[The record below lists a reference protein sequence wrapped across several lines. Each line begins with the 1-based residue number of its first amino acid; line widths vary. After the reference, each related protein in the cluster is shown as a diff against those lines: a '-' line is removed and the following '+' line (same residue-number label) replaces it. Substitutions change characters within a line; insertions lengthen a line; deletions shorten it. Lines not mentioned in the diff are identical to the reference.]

1 MNLDQHDI
9 DRLVTNYRDDYTPD
23 VERGL
28 IQLHARLTPVRQLPV
43 RPKKRF
49 PYLLGAAAAILLI
62 VTAVFLFSGDGRTYL
77 SNDDSPIA
85 TFLLPDGTQVT
96 LQQGSRISYD
106 AASFN
111 QQDRA
116 LSLEGQGY
124 FEVTHDLTR
133 PFLVSNGSSV
143 VRVTGT
149 AFNLRADASL
159 LEVEVSEGSVLVK
172 TDKETLPVAA
182 MEFATVAAGQPMVH
196 NRAPHLNHH
205 AWRTGVLKF
214 DHTPI
219 SEVLTYFTDNW
230 GIVCDWEHGKAC
242 DYAVS
247 GSFQSTDA
255 TAVLNDIAK
264 LGGLT
269 LRSTDDDAKH
279 FQLSGRCN
287 Q

>member
-1 MNLDQHDI
+1 MKLDQHDI
-9 DRLVTNYRDDYTPD
+9 DRLVTNYREDYTPD

-28 IQLHARLTPVRQLPV
+28 IQLHARLTPVRQLSAP
-43 RPKKRF
+43 RKKRY
-49 PYLLGAAAAILLI
+49 PYLLGAAAAVLLI
-62 VTAVFLFSGDGRTYL
+62 VAAVFLFSGDGRTYL
-77 SNDDSPIA
+77 SNDDAPIA
-85 TFLLPDGTQVT
+85 MFLLPDGSQVS

-106 AASFN
+106 PDRFN
-111 QQDRA
+111 EQDRA
-116 LSLEGQGY
+116 LNLEGQGY
-124 FEVTHDLTR
+124 FEVTHDLAR

-149 AFNLRADASL
+149 AFNVRADADL

-172 TDKETLPVAA
+172 TDQETLPVGA
-182 MEFATVAAGQPMVH
+182 MEFATVATGQPMVH
-196 NRAPHLNHH
+196 DRAPHLNHH

-230 GIVCDWEHGKAC
+230 GIVCDWEHGQAC
-242 DYAVS
+242 DYPVS
-247 GSFQSTDA
+247 GNFNSTDA
-255 TAVLNDIAK
+255 TAVLHDIAK

-269 LRSTDDDAKH
+269 LRSIGDDAKH
-279 FQLSGRCN
+279 FQLSGRCK